1 MTVRPWCLALAAT
14 MALGCGEE
22 TEDFGIQVNPPPAPA
37 ATSPKGAASA
47 DEGERKPLPIAQF
60 TESDFVESEE
70 SRDPFRDHSHLF
82 AKRNTEAE
90 RGQRK
95 VKAPQFALDELK
107 LTGIIGR
114 GVRAIMLTDPNG
126 FGWMI
131 YPGEYVG
138 KAELVNVGGADG
150 IEVPINWR
158 VDRIRADKND
168 VVFIREDATH
178 PDIPPTT
185 RVLPLYPT
193 GDEGT

>member
-1 MTVRPWCLALAAT
+1 
-14 MALGCGEE
+14 
-22 TEDFGIQVNPPPAPA
+22 
-37 ATSPKGAASA
+37 
-47 DEGERKPLPIAQF
+47 
-60 TESDFVESEE
+60 
-70 SRDPFRDHSHLF
+70 
-82 AKRNTEAE
+82 
-90 RGQRK
+90 QRK

-158 VDRIRADKND
+158 VDRIRPDKND

-193 GDEGT
+193 GDEGS